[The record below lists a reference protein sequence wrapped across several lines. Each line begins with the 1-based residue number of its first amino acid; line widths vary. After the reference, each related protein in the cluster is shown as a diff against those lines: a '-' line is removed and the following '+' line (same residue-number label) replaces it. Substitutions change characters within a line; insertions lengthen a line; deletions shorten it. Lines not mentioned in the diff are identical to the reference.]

1 MENNGKI
8 IRLGLVQVLE
18 LDPTIYL
25 VLLLLSQV
33 LETDLNLNLVT
44 EKEVQEVMAMDLIL
58 MALGWTVALELNLA
72 LDLAMKLP
80 LQESIITLDSG
91 LR

>member
-58 MALGWTVALELNLA
+58 MALG
-72 LDLAMKLP
+72 
-80 LQESIITLDSG
+80 
-91 LR
+91 

>member
-58 MALGWTVALELNLA
+58 MALE
-72 LDLAMKLP
+72 
-80 LQESIITLDSG
+80 
-91 LR
+91 

>member
-44 EKEVQEVMAMDLIL
+44 EKEVQEVMGMDLIL
-58 MALGWTVALELNLA
+58 MALG
-72 LDLAMKLP
+72 
-80 LQESIITLDSG
+80 
-91 LR
+91 

>member
-1 MENNGKI
+1 MENNGKM
-8 IRLGLVQVLE
+8 IRLGLVQVPE
-18 LDPTIYL
+18 LDPAIYL

-33 LETDLNLNLVT
+33 LKTDLTLNLVT